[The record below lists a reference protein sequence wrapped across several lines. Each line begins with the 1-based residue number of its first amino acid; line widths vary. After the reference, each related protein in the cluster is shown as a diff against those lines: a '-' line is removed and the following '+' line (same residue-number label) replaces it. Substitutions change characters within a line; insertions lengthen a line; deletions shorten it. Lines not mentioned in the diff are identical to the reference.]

1 MKYISTYFTSFAIV
15 LFSIA
20 IFNWFIDPFGM
31 FWSPQLERVNLVK
44 PEAGKRSRITKAYQV
59 NEIKPDILIVGNSRV
74 EMGLNPNNNNFNGKV
89 VYNQGMPGASV
100 AMQVDY
106 ALDAMANNDTIE
118 QLFVGVDFLD
128 FLLSEKQVLNF
139 KIKNNSHEQTNY
151 GFRLISQDNSNLANI
166 ARLKEKLAMIF
177 SLDAFS
183 ASINTIFQQK
193 SMTSSLNPFGF
204 NSALSYIDIMNSEG
218 IKPLFKQK
226 LHDISARL
234 ASKPWVIKVQDTT
247 PYSPTFA
254 HLGRLI
260 KVSKEKNI
268 QITFFINPY
277 HFSYLHTLVDNNQW
291 SNFQVWKKT
300 LVNYLSVMQGDEFVL
315 WDFSVASDFVNEVV
329 PLTNPKQQMK
339 WFWEPAHYKEELGDI
354 LLTSLLVEKSEVSI
368 DFGIRLTVNNI
379 ADLLSRDQASL
390 QEYLIPWEN
399 LQKFIE

>member
-31 FWSPQLERVNLVK
+31 FWSPQVERVNLVK

-74 EMGLNPNNNNFNGKV
+74 EIGLNPNNNNFNGKV

-106 ALDAMANNDTIE
+106 ALDAIANNETIE

-139 KIKNNSHEQTNY
+139 KTKNNSLGQTKY
-151 GFRLISQDNSNLANI
+151 DFRLISQDKSPLASI
-166 ARLKEKLAMIF
+166 ARLKEKLTMMF

-193 SMTSSLNPFGF
+193 SMTSSLSALGF
-204 NSALSYIDIMNSEG
+204 NNARSYVSIMNSEG

-226 LHDISARL
+226 LHEISTRL
-234 ASKPWVIKVQDTT
+234 TSKPWVIKVQETA

-260 KVSKEKNI
+260 KVAKEK
-268 QITFFINPY
+268 QVDITFFINPY
-277 HFSYLHTLVDNNQW
+277 HSSYLYTLADNNQW
-291 SNFQVWKKT
+291 SNFQIWKKT
-300 LVNYLSVMQGDEFVL
+300 LVNYLSITQGEEFIL
-315 WDFSVASDFVNEVV
+315 WDFSGESDFVNEAV
-329 PLTNPKQQMK
+329 PLTNPKQQMQ
-339 WFWEPAHYKEELGDI
+339 WFWEPAHYKKELGDKLVAR
-354 LLTSLLVEKSEVSI
+354 LLFVSENSNI
-368 DFGIRLTVNNI
+368 DFGERLTVKNI
-379 ADLLSRDQASL
+379 AGLLKKNQVNLKKHSKQWDKL
-390 QEYLIPWEN
+390 QTEL
-399 LQKFIE
+399 

>member
-31 FWSPQLERVNLVK
+31 FWSPQVERVNLVK

-74 EMGLNPNNNNFNGKV
+74 EIGLNPNNNNFNGKV

-106 ALDAMANNDTIE
+106 ALDAIANNETIE

-139 KIKNNSHEQTNY
+139 KTKNNSLGQTKY
-151 GFRLISQDNSNLANI
+151 DFRLISQDKSPLASI
-166 ARLKEKLAMIF
+166 ARLKEKLTMMF

-193 SMTSSLNPFGF
+193 SMTSSLSALGF
-204 NSALSYIDIMNSEG
+204 NNARSYVSIMNSEG

-226 LHDISARL
+226 LHEISTRL
-234 ASKPWVIKVQDTT
+234 TSKPWVIKVQETA

-260 KVSKEKNI
+260 KVAKEK
-268 QITFFINPY
+268 QVDITFFINPY
-277 HFSYLHTLVDNNQW
+277 HFSYLHTLADNNQW

-300 LVNYLSVMQGDEFVL
+300 LVNYLSVTQGKEFIL
-315 WDFSVASDFVNEVV
+315 WDFSGESDFVNEAV
-329 PLTNPKQQMK
+329 PLTNPKQQMQ
-339 WFWEPAHYKEELGDI
+339 WFWEPAHYKKELGDKLVAR
-354 LLTSLLVEKSEVSI
+354 LLFVSENSNI
-368 DFGIRLTVNNI
+368 DFGERLTVKNI
-379 ADLLSRDQASL
+379 AGLLKKNQVNLKKHSKQWDKL
-390 QEYLIPWEN
+390 QTEL
-399 LQKFIE
+399 